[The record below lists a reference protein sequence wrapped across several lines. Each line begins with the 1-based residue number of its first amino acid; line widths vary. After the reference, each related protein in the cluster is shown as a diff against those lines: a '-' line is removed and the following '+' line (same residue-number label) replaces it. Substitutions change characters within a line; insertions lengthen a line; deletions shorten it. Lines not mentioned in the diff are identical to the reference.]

1 MASGMQMNPRMRQQ
15 PPHDLGVHYGHDRV
29 VKPGDDQRLLADQRQ
44 GEQAGP
50 HGSRKQL
57 MKEQGAAWKNVQD
70 KAKAGQIAAIVPD
83 AEKLAAT
90 AKEIPALFPEGSLNA
105 EKSAAKPEIWQ
116 KRAEFDAAAKNLE
129 TWSVKLRDAAKTGNA
144 DATQAVV
151 KDFGRQAC
159 GTCHQP
165 FRVPPKQ

>member
-1 MASGMQMNPRMRQQ
+1 
-15 PPHDLGVHYGHDRV
+15 
-29 VKPGDDQRLLADQRQ
+29 
-44 GEQAGP
+44 
-50 HGSRKQL
+50 
-57 MKEQGAAWKNVQD
+57 MKEQGAAWKNIQD
-70 KAKAGQIAAIVPD
+70 KTKAGQVKELVPD
-83 AEKLAAT
+83 AEKLAST
-90 AKEIPALFPEGSLNA
+90 SKEIPSLFPEGSLNP

-129 TWSVKLRDAAKTGNA
+129 TWAMKLRTTAESGNA
-144 DATQAVV
+144 EETQAVV

>member
-1 MASGMQMNPRMRQQ
+1 MSTRMMGVVVGGLALVVVAGCASMGEKKMTAAEAIETRQN
-15 PPHDLGVHYGHDRV
+15 
-29 VKPGDDQRLLADQRQ
+29 
-44 GEQAGP
+44 
-50 HGSRKQL
+50 L
-57 MKEQGAAWKNVQD
+57 MKEQGKAWKNIQD
-70 KAKAGQIAAIVPD
+70 KTKAGQIAAIVPD

-90 AKEIPALFPEGSLNA
+90 SKEIPKLFPEGSLNP

-116 KRAEFDAAAKNLE
+116 KKADFNAAAKNLE
-129 TWSVKLRDAAKTGNA
+129 TWSVKLRDAAKTG
-144 DATQAVV
+144 DAAQTQAVV